1 MVDEC
6 IRRGLPGL
14 TAQVADIET
23 ADLGREKYDMALADL
38 FSCTSENLK
47 VLSIILP

>member
-14 TAQVADIET
+14 IAQVADIET
-23 ADLGREKYDMALADL
+23 ADLGREKYDMALAR
-38 FSCTSENLK
+38 F
-47 VLSIILP
+47 VLMHIREL